1 MLLMLLTIIYILI
14 SLIAINFILLK
25 FSCNRTTKEKKERVK
40 AQTVRKVIRGINSK
54 EEVSPQFSATG
65 S

>member
-1 MLLMLLTIIYILI
+1 MLLTIIYILI
-14 SLIAINFILLK
+14 CLIAINFILLK
-25 FSCNRTTKEKKERVK
+25 FSCNRTTKEKKDRVK
-40 AQTVRKVIRGINSK
+40 SQTVRKVIRVINSK